1 MPKKKEDNN
10 RKKAAANSGQFQ
22 KGHPKMGGRKAG
34 TKNKVTNDLRKLIQE
49 QLAPRIQKLGEEID
63 KIADPADK
71 VSAMAH
77 WANYILPKYSN
88 TTINADTHRDIST
101 EEYLRQL
108 NGHYQKKD
116 IDIDITQIK
125 IHNNR

>member
-1 MPKKKEDNN
+1 MPRKKEDS
-10 RKKAAANSGQFQ
+10 KKTPAANSGQFQ

-49 QLAPRIQKLGEEID
+49 QLTSRIQNLGAEID
-63 KIADPADK
+63 KIKDPAAK
-71 VSAMAH
+71 VQAMAH

-88 TTINADTHRDIST
+88 TTINADIHRDIST

-116 IDIDITQIK
+116 IDIDSTQIK
-125 IHNNR
+125 IHNNG